1 MNTQYQQYH
10 QNEKRLEMLKK
21 RVQRCVCKSCGSS
34 LSLRQIDFH
43 DFEDARIESFCEY
56 CDRIE
61 FGIEPEIY
69 TSARSYVDEFQVNFY
84 PDLGNNQVTQKM
96 TVASIADIMSWALQN
111 MGYLTKDGFVVKPN
125 MEGKILGECIV
136 LNDQMLDELE
146 KELDPQ

>member
-43 DFEDARIESFCEY
+43 DFEDARIEIFCEQ
-56 CDRIE
+56 CDRME

-69 TSARSYVDEFQVNFY
+69 TSARYYVDEFQVNFY
-84 PDLGNNQVTQKM
+84 PDLGDNMVTKKM
-96 TVASIADIMSWALQN
+96 TVASIAEIISWSLQN
-111 MGYLTKDGFVVKPN
+111 MGYLIQRGFCGEAN
-125 MEGKILGECIV
+125 YGGKAFRRVYCVE
-136 LNDQMLDELE
+136 
-146 KELDPQ
+146 

>member
-43 DFEDARIESFCEY
+43 DFEDARIEIFCEQ
-56 CDRIE
+56 CDRME

-69 TSARSYVDEFQVNFY
+69 TSARYYVDEFQVNFY
-84 PDLGNNQVTQKM
+84 PDLGDNMVTKKM
-96 TVASIADIMSWALQN
+96 TVASIAEIISWSLQN
-111 MGYLTKDGFVVKPN
+111 MGYLTKEGFVVKPN
-125 MEGKILGECIV
+125 MEGKLLGECIV

-146 KELDPQ
+146 KELDSQ

>member
-43 DFEDARIESFCEY
+43 DFEDARIEIFCEQ
-56 CDRIE
+56 CDRME

-69 TSARSYVDEFQVNFY
+69 TSARYYVDEFQVNFY
-84 PDLGNNQVTQKM
+84 PDLGDNMVTKKM
-96 TVASIADIMSWALQN
+96 TVASIAEIISWSLQN
-111 MGYLTKDGFVVKPN
+111 MGYLTKEGFVVKPT
-125 MEGKILGECIV
+125 MEGKLLGECIV
-136 LNDQMLDELE
+136 LNDQILDELE
-146 KELDPQ
+146 KELDSQ